1 MKKFFKWTAW
11 LLAIVLLFAALAAAG
26 AVMIGQWIPEG
37 ATIHLGDEMITLG
50 EGATLGIG
58 TGLFIWMVVTFAL
71 FVSFFAVVF
80 GLGIAALALFS
91 VGVLLISPVL
101 SIAVLV
107 WLLARYLSKRK
118 TNYAPAPTP
127 SPAA

>member
-1 MKKFFKWTAW
+1 LKKFFKLTAW

-26 AVMIGQWIPEG
+26 AVMIGQWIPDG

-80 GLGIAALALFS
+80 AFAIAGLALFS

-101 SIAVLV
+101 SLILVV
-107 WLLARYLSKRK
+107 WLITRAMSKRK
-118 TNYAPAPTP
+118 SNPISTVPT
-127 SPAA
+127 AAA

>member
-1 MKKFFKWTAW
+1 MKKFFKLTAW
-11 LLAIVLLFAALAAAG
+11 LLGIVLLFAALAAAG
-26 AVMIGQWIPEG
+26 AVMIGQWIPDG

-80 GLGIAALALFS
+80 AFGVAGLALFS
-91 VGVLLISPVL
+91 VGMLLISPVL
-101 SIAVLV
+101 SVVALV
-107 WLLARYLSKRK
+107 WLLARAVSKRK
-118 TNYAPAPTP
+118 SASTQGAAPAP
-127 SPAA
+127 AI

>member
-1 MKKFFKWTAW
+1 LKKFFKLTAW
-11 LLAIVLLFAALAAAG
+11 LLAVVLLFAALAAAG
-26 AVMIGQWIPEG
+26 AVMIGQWIPDG

-80 GLGIAALALFS
+80 AFAVAGLALFS

-101 SIAVLV
+101 SVILVV
-107 WLLARYLSKRK
+107 WLIARAMSKRK
-118 TNYAPAPTP
+118 PAPISTAP
-127 SPAA
+127 TAAA

>member
-1 MKKFFKWTAW
+1 MKKFFKLTAW
-11 LLAIVLLFAALAAAG
+11 LLAIVLLAAAG
-26 AVMIGQWIPEG
+26 AVMIGQWIPDG

-80 GLGIAALALFS
+80 AFAVAGLALFS

-101 SIAVLV
+101 SVILVV
-107 WLLARYLSKRK
+107 WLIARAMSKRK
-118 TNYAPAPTP
+118 SNPISTAPT
-127 SPAA
+127 ATA